1 MDEEMYLGIKKGK
14 SKTWEKLKSENLQR
28 SWFLSYETTQKVETA
43 APLFLK
49 AWELAVKKIRES
61 EKNGPEDFSSL
72 LSGEILALSQE
83 PLVPDGEYRNAAPP
97 QLARPYQHLVQEIR
111 QLSPQWRTIYL
122 LNTYGGLSRNRIAE
136 ITGKSW
142 EEVDMLLQS
151 AQKELADHR
160 DISRSKEDRLRDA
173 QLTTQ
178 LRNPQGTVYQAIQV
192 PDFLVASLDH
202 NTGNWQKRREAPAGK
217 GLKPMQEKAASAP
230 KGSPKLAEKRRKT
243 LIKAAVG
250 SVAGIAVIALGIAF
264 VPRLWG
270 IGASAATVTTYEVEA
285 ITYGNVDTTISGSG
299 NLTPVSQQ
307 TMAVEQPVTVTAVNY
322 AAGDA
327 VEEGAVIVTVED
339 AQGSSIDYTA
349 PYGCV
354 LLELPVSSGD
364 ELESGGEVAM
374 LMGTDGFTMG
384 IAVDEQDISTVAVG
398 QEVAFTVDAVDGEYT
413 GEVTNVSYNG
423 SSNGSATAYQITAR
437 VDYAE
442 GIYPGMSATA
452 EIVVEESGEGLLVPV
467 EAVQTSGDEEY
478 ITLAPSSAAEGDE
491 YGEDEIE
498 VSELSTVTVETGMSD
513 GSYILVESDELAEG
527 DLIVV
532 TRLTS
537 TQTGSDS
544 QGSGG
549 MGGGFPGGGMDF
561 GDFDFEN
568 FDPGTMPQG
577 GNFPGMGS

>member
-1 MDEEMYLGIKKGK
+1 M
-14 SKTWEKLKSENLQR
+14 KTKPAN
-28 SWFLSYETTQKVETA
+28 V
-43 APLFLK
+43 
-49 AWELAVKKIRES
+49 
-61 EKNGPEDFSSL
+61 SS
-72 LSGEILALSQE
+72 S
-83 PLVPDGEYRNAAPP
+83 N
-97 QLARPYQHLVQEIR
+97 
-111 QLSPQWRTIYL
+111 
-122 LNTYGGLSRNRIAE
+122 
-136 ITGKSW
+136 
-142 EEVDMLLQS
+142 
-151 AQKELADHR
+151 
-160 DISRSKEDRLRDA
+160 
-173 QLTTQ
+173 
-178 LRNPQGTVYQAIQV
+178 
-192 PDFLVASLDH
+192 
-202 NTGNWQKRREAPAGK
+202 
-217 GLKPMQEKAASAP
+217 
-230 KGSPKLAEKRRKT
+230 PKLAEKRRKT

-264 VPRLWG
+264 VPRLLG
-270 IGASAATVTTYEVEA
+270 MGVSAASITTYEVEA
-285 ITYGNVDTTISGSG
+285 IAYGNVDTTISGSG

-307 TMAVEQPVTVTAVNY
+307 TLTAEQPVTVTAVNY

-364 ELESGGEVAM
+364 ELEAGGEVAM
-374 LMGTDGFTMG
+374 VMGTDGFTMG

-413 GEVTNVSYNG
+413 GEVTAVSYNG
-423 SSNGSATAYQITAR
+423 STTAYQITAR

-442 GIYPGMSATA
+442 EIYPGMSATA

-467 EAVQTSGDEEY
+467 EAVQTSGNEEY

-491 YGEDEIE
+491 YGEGEIE

>member
-1 MDEEMYLGIKKGK
+1 M
-14 SKTWEKLKSENLQR
+14 KTKPAN
-28 SWFLSYETTQKVETA
+28 A
-43 APLFLK
+43 
-49 AWELAVKKIRES
+49 
-61 EKNGPEDFSSL
+61 SS
-72 LSGEILALSQE
+72 S
-83 PLVPDGEYRNAAPP
+83 
-97 QLARPYQHLVQEIR
+97 
-111 QLSPQWRTIYL
+111 
-122 LNTYGGLSRNRIAE
+122 
-136 ITGKSW
+136 
-142 EEVDMLLQS
+142 
-151 AQKELADHR
+151 
-160 DISRSKEDRLRDA
+160 
-173 QLTTQ
+173 
-178 LRNPQGTVYQAIQV
+178 NP
-192 PDFLVASLDH
+192 
-202 NTGNWQKRREAPAGK
+202 R
-217 GLKPMQEKAASAP
+217 
-230 KGSPKLAEKRRKT
+230 LAEKRRKT

-270 IGASAATVTTYEVEA
+270 IGASAASVTTYEVEA

-299 NLTPVSQQ
+299 NLTPISQQ
-307 TMAVEQPVTVTAVNY
+307 TLATEQPVTVTAVNY

-364 ELESGGEVAM
+364 ELEAGGEVAM
-374 LMGTDGFTMG
+374 VMGTDGFTMG

-413 GEVTNVSYNG
+413 GEVTAVSYNG
-423 SSNGSATAYQITAR
+423 STTAYQITAR
-437 VDYAE
+437 MAYA
-442 GIYPGMSATA
+442 GGMYPGMSATA

-491 YGEDEIE
+491 YGEGEIE

-527 DLIVV
+527 DWIVV

-577 GNFPGMGS
+577 GGFCMAVE

>member
-1 MDEEMYLGIKKGK
+1 M
-14 SKTWEKLKSENLQR
+14 KTKPAN
-28 SWFLSYETTQKVETA
+28 A
-43 APLFLK
+43 
-49 AWELAVKKIRES
+49 
-61 EKNGPEDFSSL
+61 SS
-72 LSGEILALSQE
+72 S
-83 PLVPDGEYRNAAPP
+83 N
-97 QLARPYQHLVQEIR
+97 
-111 QLSPQWRTIYL
+111 
-122 LNTYGGLSRNRIAE
+122 
-136 ITGKSW
+136 
-142 EEVDMLLQS
+142 
-151 AQKELADHR
+151 
-160 DISRSKEDRLRDA
+160 
-173 QLTTQ
+173 
-178 LRNPQGTVYQAIQV
+178 
-192 PDFLVASLDH
+192 
-202 NTGNWQKRREAPAGK
+202 
-217 GLKPMQEKAASAP
+217 
-230 KGSPKLAEKRRKT
+230 PKLAEKRRKT

-264 VPRLWG
+264 VPRLLG
-270 IGASAATVTTYEVEA
+270 MGVSAASITTYEVEA
-285 ITYGNVDTTISGSG
+285 IAYGNVDTTISGSG

-307 TMAVEQPVTVTAVNY
+307 TLTAEQPVTVTVVNY

-374 LMGTDGFTMG
+374 LMGTDSFTMG
-384 IAVDEQDISTVAVG
+384 IAVDEQDISAVAVG

-413 GEVTNVSYNG
+413 GEVTAVSYNG
-423 SSNGSATAYQITAR
+423 STTAYQITAR

-442 GIYPGMSATA
+442 EIYPGMSATA

-467 EAVQTSGDEEY
+467 EAVQTSGNEEY

-491 YGEDEIE
+491 YGEGEIE

-527 DLIVV
+527 DWIVV

-549 MGGGFPGGGMDF
+549 MGSGFPGGGMDF

-577 GNFPGMGS
+577 GGFCMAVE

>member
-1 MDEEMYLGIKKGK
+1 M
-14 SKTWEKLKSENLQR
+14 KTKP
-28 SWFLSYETTQKVETA
+28 A
-43 APLFLK
+43 
-49 AWELAVKKIRES
+49 
-61 EKNGPEDFSSL
+61 
-72 LSGEILALSQE
+72 
-83 PLVPDGEYRNAAPP
+83 NA
-97 QLARPYQHLVQEIR
+97 
-111 QLSPQWRTIYL
+111 S
-122 LNTYGGLSRNRIAE
+122 
-136 ITGKSW
+136 
-142 EEVDMLLQS
+142 
-151 AQKELADHR
+151 
-160 DISRSKEDRLRDA
+160 IS
-173 QLTTQ
+173 
-178 LRNPQGTVYQAIQV
+178 N
-192 PDFLVASLDH
+192 
-202 NTGNWQKRREAPAGK
+202 
-217 GLKPMQEKAASAP
+217 
-230 KGSPKLAEKRRKT
+230 PKLAEKRRKT

-270 IGASAATVTTYEVEA
+270 IGVSAASVTTYEVEA

-299 NLTPVSQQ
+299 NLTLVSQQ
-307 TMAVEQPVTVTAVNY
+307 TLATEQPVTVTAVNY

-364 ELESGGEVAM
+364 ELEAGGEVAM
-374 LMGTDGFTMG
+374 VMGTDGFTMG

-413 GEVTNVSYNG
+413 GEVTAVSYNG
-423 SSNGSATAYQITAR
+423 STTAYQITAR
-437 VDYAE
+437 MAYA
-442 GIYPGMSATA
+442 GGMYPGMSATA

-491 YGEDEIE
+491 YGEGEIE

-568 FDPGTMPQG
+568 FDPSTMPQG
-577 GNFPGMGS
+577 GGFCMAVE

>member
-1 MDEEMYLGIKKGK
+1 M
-14 SKTWEKLKSENLQR
+14 KTKPAN
-28 SWFLSYETTQKVETA
+28 A
-43 APLFLK
+43 
-49 AWELAVKKIRES
+49 
-61 EKNGPEDFSSL
+61 SS
-72 LSGEILALSQE
+72 S
-83 PLVPDGEYRNAAPP
+83 N
-97 QLARPYQHLVQEIR
+97 
-111 QLSPQWRTIYL
+111 
-122 LNTYGGLSRNRIAE
+122 
-136 ITGKSW
+136 
-142 EEVDMLLQS
+142 
-151 AQKELADHR
+151 
-160 DISRSKEDRLRDA
+160 
-173 QLTTQ
+173 
-178 LRNPQGTVYQAIQV
+178 
-192 PDFLVASLDH
+192 
-202 NTGNWQKRREAPAGK
+202 
-217 GLKPMQEKAASAP
+217 
-230 KGSPKLAEKRRKT
+230 PKLAEKRRKT

-264 VPRLWG
+264 VLRLRG
-270 IGASAATVTTYEVEA
+270 IGVSAASVTTYEVEA

-307 TMAVEQPVTVTAVNY
+307 TLATEQPVTVTAVNY

-364 ELESGGEVAM
+364 ELAAGGEVAM
-374 LMGTDGFTMG
+374 VMGTDGFTMG

-413 GEVTNVSYNG
+413 GEVTAVSY
-423 SSNGSATAYQITAR
+423 NGSATAYQITAR
-437 VDYAE
+437 VDYAK

-549 MGGGFPGGGMDF
+549 MGSGFPGGGMDF

-577 GNFPGMGS
+577 GGFCMAVE

>member
-1 MDEEMYLGIKKGK
+1 M
-14 SKTWEKLKSENLQR
+14 KTKPAN
-28 SWFLSYETTQKVETA
+28 A
-43 APLFLK
+43 
-49 AWELAVKKIRES
+49 
-61 EKNGPEDFSSL
+61 SS
-72 LSGEILALSQE
+72 S
-83 PLVPDGEYRNAAPP
+83 N
-97 QLARPYQHLVQEIR
+97 
-111 QLSPQWRTIYL
+111 
-122 LNTYGGLSRNRIAE
+122 
-136 ITGKSW
+136 
-142 EEVDMLLQS
+142 
-151 AQKELADHR
+151 
-160 DISRSKEDRLRDA
+160 
-173 QLTTQ
+173 
-178 LRNPQGTVYQAIQV
+178 
-192 PDFLVASLDH
+192 
-202 NTGNWQKRREAPAGK
+202 
-217 GLKPMQEKAASAP
+217 
-230 KGSPKLAEKRRKT
+230 PKLAEKRRKT

-264 VPRLWG
+264 VLRLRG
-270 IGASAATVTTYEVEA
+270 IGVSAASVTTYEVEA

-307 TMAVEQPVTVTAVNY
+307 TLATEQPVTVTAVNY
-322 AAGDA
+322 AA

-364 ELESGGEVAM
+364 ELAAGGEVAM
-374 LMGTDGFTMG
+374 VMGTDGFTMG

-413 GEVTNVSYNG
+413 GEVTAVSYNG
-423 SSNGSATAYQITAR
+423 STNGSTTAYQITAK

-442 GIYPGMSATA
+442 EIYPGMSATA

-561 GDFDFEN
+561 GDFR
-568 FDPGTMPQG
+568 GL
-577 GNFPGMGS
+577 

>member
-1 MDEEMYLGIKKGK
+1 M
-14 SKTWEKLKSENLQR
+14 KTKPAN
-28 SWFLSYETTQKVETA
+28 A
-43 APLFLK
+43 
-49 AWELAVKKIRES
+49 
-61 EKNGPEDFSSL
+61 SS
-72 LSGEILALSQE
+72 S
-83 PLVPDGEYRNAAPP
+83 
-97 QLARPYQHLVQEIR
+97 
-111 QLSPQWRTIYL
+111 
-122 LNTYGGLSRNRIAE
+122 
-136 ITGKSW
+136 
-142 EEVDMLLQS
+142 
-151 AQKELADHR
+151 
-160 DISRSKEDRLRDA
+160 
-173 QLTTQ
+173 
-178 LRNPQGTVYQAIQV
+178 NP
-192 PDFLVASLDH
+192 
-202 NTGNWQKRREAPAGK
+202 R
-217 GLKPMQEKAASAP
+217 
-230 KGSPKLAEKRRKT
+230 LAEKRRKT

-270 IGASAATVTTYEVEA
+270 IGVSAASVTTYEVEA

-307 TMAVEQPVTVTAVNY
+307 TLATEQPVTVTAVNY

-374 LMGTDGFTMG
+374 LMGTDSFTMG
-384 IAVDEQDISTVAVG
+384 IAVDEQDISAVAVG

-413 GEVTNVSYNG
+413 GEVTAVSYNG
-423 SSNGSATAYQITAR
+423 STTAYQITAR

-442 GIYPGMSATA
+442 EIYPGMSATA

-467 EAVQTSGDEEY
+467 EAVQTSGNEEY

-491 YGEDEIE
+491 YGEGEIE

-577 GNFPGMGS
+577 GDFCMAVE

>member
-1 MDEEMYLGIKKGK
+1 M
-14 SKTWEKLKSENLQR
+14 KTKP
-28 SWFLSYETTQKVETA
+28 A
-43 APLFLK
+43 
-49 AWELAVKKIRES
+49 
-61 EKNGPEDFSSL
+61 
-72 LSGEILALSQE
+72 
-83 PLVPDGEYRNAAPP
+83 NA
-97 QLARPYQHLVQEIR
+97 
-111 QLSPQWRTIYL
+111 S
-122 LNTYGGLSRNRIAE
+122 
-136 ITGKSW
+136 
-142 EEVDMLLQS
+142 
-151 AQKELADHR
+151 
-160 DISRSKEDRLRDA
+160 IS
-173 QLTTQ
+173 
-178 LRNPQGTVYQAIQV
+178 N
-192 PDFLVASLDH
+192 
-202 NTGNWQKRREAPAGK
+202 
-217 GLKPMQEKAASAP
+217 
-230 KGSPKLAEKRRKT
+230 PKLAEKRRKT

-270 IGASAATVTTYEVEA
+270 IGVSAASVTTYEVEA

-299 NLTPVSQQ
+299 NLTLVSQQ
-307 TMAVEQPVTVTAVNY
+307 TLATEQPVTVTAVNY

-364 ELESGGEVAM
+364 ELEAGGEVAM
-374 LMGTDGFTMG
+374 VMGTDGFTMG

-413 GEVTNVSYNG
+413 GEVTAVSYNG
-423 SSNGSATAYQITAR
+423 STTAYQITAR
-437 VDYAE
+437 MAYA
-442 GIYPGMSATA
+442 GGMYPGMSATA

-498 VSELSTVTVETGMSD
+498 VSELSTVTVETGMLD

-549 MGGGFPGGGMDF
+549 MGGGFPGGGVDF

-577 GNFPGMGS
+577 GGFCMAVE

>member
-1 MDEEMYLGIKKGK
+1 M
-14 SKTWEKLKSENLQR
+14 KTKPAN
-28 SWFLSYETTQKVETA
+28 A
-43 APLFLK
+43 
-49 AWELAVKKIRES
+49 
-61 EKNGPEDFSSL
+61 SS
-72 LSGEILALSQE
+72 S
-83 PLVPDGEYRNAAPP
+83 N
-97 QLARPYQHLVQEIR
+97 
-111 QLSPQWRTIYL
+111 
-122 LNTYGGLSRNRIAE
+122 
-136 ITGKSW
+136 
-142 EEVDMLLQS
+142 
-151 AQKELADHR
+151 
-160 DISRSKEDRLRDA
+160 
-173 QLTTQ
+173 
-178 LRNPQGTVYQAIQV
+178 
-192 PDFLVASLDH
+192 
-202 NTGNWQKRREAPAGK
+202 
-217 GLKPMQEKAASAP
+217 
-230 KGSPKLAEKRRKT
+230 PKLAKKRRKT

-250 SVAGIAVIALGIAF
+250 SVAGLAVIALGIAF
-264 VPRLWG
+264 VPRLRG
-270 IGASAATVTTYEVEA
+270 IGVSAASVTTYEVEA
-285 ITYGNVDTTISGSG
+285 ITYGNMDTTISGSG

-307 TMAVEQPVTVTAVNY
+307 TLATEQPVTVTAVNY
-322 AAGDA
+322 AAGVA

-364 ELESGGEVAM
+364 ELAAGGEVAM
-374 LMGTDGFTMG
+374 VMGTEGFTMG

-413 GEVTNVSYNG
+413 GEVTAVSYNG
-423 SSNGSATAYQITAR
+423 STTAYQITAR

-478 ITLAPSSAAEGDE
+478 ITLASSSAAEGDE
-491 YGEDEIE
+491 YGEGEIE
-498 VSELSTVTVETGMSD
+498 GSELSTVTVETEMSD

-577 GNFPGMGS
+577 GGFCMAVE

>member
-1 MDEEMYLGIKKGK
+1 M
-14 SKTWEKLKSENLQR
+14 KTKPANASSSNLR
-28 SWFLSYETTQKVETA
+28 
-43 APLFLK
+43 
-49 AWELAVKKIRES
+49 
-61 EKNGPEDFSSL
+61 
-72 LSGEILALSQE
+72 
-83 PLVPDGEYRNAAPP
+83 
-97 QLARPYQHLVQEIR
+97 
-111 QLSPQWRTIYL
+111 
-122 LNTYGGLSRNRIAE
+122 
-136 ITGKSW
+136 
-142 EEVDMLLQS
+142 
-151 AQKELADHR
+151 
-160 DISRSKEDRLRDA
+160 
-173 QLTTQ
+173 
-178 LRNPQGTVYQAIQV
+178 
-192 PDFLVASLDH
+192 
-202 NTGNWQKRREAPAGK
+202 
-217 GLKPMQEKAASAP
+217 
-230 KGSPKLAEKRRKT
+230 LAEKRRKT

-270 IGASAATVTTYEVEA
+270 IGASAASVITYEVEA

-307 TMAVEQPVTVTAVNY
+307 TLATEQPVTVTAVNY

-349 PYGCV
+349 PYDCV
-354 LLELPVSSGD
+354 VLELPVSSGD
-364 ELESGGEVAM
+364 ELEAGG
-374 LMGTDGFTMG
+374 
-384 IAVDEQDISTVAVG
+384 
-398 QEVAFTVDAVDGEYT
+398 EVAFTVDAVDGEYT

-423 SSNGSATAYQITAR
+423 SSNGSATAYQITAK
-437 VDYAE
+437 VAYAE

-467 EAVQTSGDEEY
+467 ETVQTSGDEEY

-491 YGEDEIE
+491 YGEGEIE

>member
-1 MDEEMYLGIKKGK
+1 M
-14 SKTWEKLKSENLQR
+14 KTKP
-28 SWFLSYETTQKVETA
+28 A
-43 APLFLK
+43 
-49 AWELAVKKIRES
+49 
-61 EKNGPEDFSSL
+61 
-72 LSGEILALSQE
+72 
-83 PLVPDGEYRNAAPP
+83 
-97 QLARPYQHLVQEIR
+97 
-111 QLSPQWRTIYL
+111 
-122 LNTYGGLSRNRIAE
+122 
-136 ITGKSW
+136 
-142 EEVDMLLQS
+142 
-151 AQKELADHR
+151 
-160 DISRSKEDRLRDA
+160 
-173 QLTTQ
+173 
-178 LRNPQGTVYQAIQV
+178 
-192 PDFLVASLDH
+192 VASSS
-202 NTGNWQKRREAPAGK
+202 N
-217 GLKPMQEKAASAP
+217 
-230 KGSPKLAEKRRKT
+230 PKLAEKRRKT

-270 IGASAATVTTYEVEA
+270 IGVSAASVTTYEVEA

-307 TMAVEQPVTVTAVNY
+307 TLATEQPVTVTAVNY

-374 LMGTDGFTMG
+374 LMGTDSFTMG
-384 IAVDEQDISTVAVG
+384 IAVDEQDISAVAVG

-413 GEVTNVSYNG
+413 GEVTAVSYNG
-423 SSNGSATAYQITAR
+423 STTAYQITAR

-442 GIYPGMSATA
+442 EIYPGMSATA

-467 EAVQTSGDEEY
+467 EAVQTSGNEEY

-491 YGEDEIE
+491 YGEGEIE

-549 MGGGFPGGGMDF
+549 MDF

>member
-1 MDEEMYLGIKKGK
+1 M
-14 SKTWEKLKSENLQR
+14 KTKP
-28 SWFLSYETTQKVETA
+28 A
-43 APLFLK
+43 
-49 AWELAVKKIRES
+49 
-61 EKNGPEDFSSL
+61 
-72 LSGEILALSQE
+72 
-83 PLVPDGEYRNAAPP
+83 NA
-97 QLARPYQHLVQEIR
+97 
-111 QLSPQWRTIYL
+111 S
-122 LNTYGGLSRNRIAE
+122 
-136 ITGKSW
+136 
-142 EEVDMLLQS
+142 
-151 AQKELADHR
+151 
-160 DISRSKEDRLRDA
+160 IS
-173 QLTTQ
+173 
-178 LRNPQGTVYQAIQV
+178 N
-192 PDFLVASLDH
+192 
-202 NTGNWQKRREAPAGK
+202 
-217 GLKPMQEKAASAP
+217 
-230 KGSPKLAEKRRKT
+230 PKLAEKRRKT

-270 IGASAATVTTYEVEA
+270 IGVSAASVTTYEVEA

-299 NLTPVSQQ
+299 NLTLVSQQ
-307 TMAVEQPVTVTAVNY
+307 TLATEQPVTVTAVNY

-327 VEEGAVIVTVED
+327 VEEGAVIVTVDD

-364 ELESGGEVAM
+364 ELEAGGEVAM
-374 LMGTDGFTMG
+374 VMGTDGFTMG

-413 GEVTNVSYNG
+413 GEVTAVSYNG
-423 SSNGSATAYQITAR
+423 STTAYQITAR
-437 VDYAE
+437 MAYA
-442 GIYPGMSATA
+442 GGMYPGMSATA

-491 YGEDEIE
+491 YGESEIE

-561 GDFDFEN
+561 GDFRGF
-568 FDPGTMPQG
+568 
-577 GNFPGMGS
+577 